1 MLKLRLKNRKYKMPV
16 LCAVEHL
23 VNTVEETVPM
33 GEQEEVLAEIVRCLV
48 MDREKVDVPKFTYIG
63 VIE

>member
-1 MLKLRLKNRKYKMPV
+1 MPV

-48 MDREKVDVPKFTYIG
+48 MDREKVDVPKFKYIG